1 MAGLPSPSVAPAGC
15 GVLNPVPILER
26 TVTISG
32 QSAGA
37 SIALQHL
44 FAFSSSVEGAAIA
57 AGSPYGCGV
66 QPLKGW
72 TCYYGGLDVA
82 AGVRYVNRR
91 FKQRLIDDPAHLRS
105 TPVVLFSGRY
115 DLVVLPT
122 VMRAVERQLNHF
134 VERRKIFTYYDTDAS
149 HVWSIDT
156 GDCACGACLWQNAT
170 GGTCAATRKPT
181 APPLEPDRQSSHI
194 P

>member
-1 MAGLPSPSVAPAGC
+1 M
-15 GVLNPVPILER
+15 
-26 TVTISG
+26 TISG

-91 FKQRLIDDPAHLRS
+91 FQQRLIDDPAHLRS